1 MSVKTLQESNISS
14 KSGISE
20 NRHNWV
26 RPSDWTAMP
35 TIGDNEN
42 KIAALF
48 AVMPSNYSG
57 ADSQFAAFSCGVSS
71 GSYYVDWGDGTNN
84 TYSTGVKAEHVYE
97 PANISSAVTARGYKT
112 ALITVTPVTSG
123 ASFTAFNILS
133 HTNQS
138 SISPRAFI
146 DVIANTTYSGASIS
160 VGGTQATTRLL
171 ERALFNSNFRLSAGA
186 FQNCNSLQVLPS
198 QLVFGTLQSGY
209 AYQTFA
215 DCFELEYI
223 PPLVNF
229 NITNAS
235 PTLAMNNV
243 FSNCYKL
250 KEIPYFAIP
259 DNIAFGSTFQNC
271 YSITTLPPLNF
282 KITGS
287 ASTTFQNCIN
297 LKDTGEAVFD
307 FTNCTTV
314 NSMFQ
319 GCYMLESPP
328 SFETITTACTT
339 MAGTFQDCR
348 KLTEIPPMGNTSGV
362 TTFQSTFFGCI
373 ALSTINNTNININSV
388 TNLTGMFGGCT
399 SLVDVYYPF
408 TGTFKT
414 TGLVAGCFSQI
425 FSISQGCIN
434 RIVISQ
440 SFPPASSGA
449 TASPAFPTYCRFT
462 ELDWPN
468 IGLTFTIANNNF
480 SAVQLNSIYSSL
492 ASGVTGKTI
501 TVTGNWGTA
510 SDNPSIAT
518 SRGWIVTG

>member
-1 MSVKTLQESNISS
+1 MSVKTLKESNITS

-26 RPSDWTAMP
+26 RPSDWTPMP
-35 TIGDNEN
+35 TIGENEN

-48 AVMPSNYSG
+48 AVMPSNYSDVG
-57 ADSQFAAFSCGVSS
+57 SQFAAFSCNVSS

-84 TYSTGVKAEHVYE
+84 TYSTGVKAEHTYE
-97 PANISSAVTARGYKT
+97 PANIPSAVTTRGYKT

-123 ASFTAFNILS
+123 ATFISFSILA

-146 DVIANTTYSGASIS
+146 DIIANTTYSGASIS

-171 ERALFNSNFRLSAGA
+171 ERALFNSNFRITSGA
-186 FQNCNSLQVLPS
+186 FSSCNSLQVLPS
-198 QLVFGTLQSGY
+198 QLVFATLTGGY
-209 AYQTFA
+209 GYQTFA

-223 PPLVNF
+223 PSLVNF
-229 NITNAS
+229 NLTAATPSLTLTN
-235 PTLAMNNV
+235 L

-250 KEIPYFAIP
+250 KEIPYFVIP
-259 DNIAFGSTFQNC
+259 DNVAPISTFSNC
-271 YSITTLPPLNF
+271 YSITTLPALNF
-282 KITGS
+282 KITGAATS
-287 ASTTFQNCIN
+287 TFQNCYN
-297 LKDTGEAVFD
+297 LKDTGKATFD
-307 FTNCTTV
+307 FTNCTSV
-314 NSMFQ
+314 SAMFQ
-319 GCYMLESPP
+319 SCYVLEKSP
-328 SFETITTACTT
+328 SLASITAACTS
-339 MAGTFQDCR
+339 MASTWIDCR
-348 KLTEIPPMGNTSGV
+348 KLIEIPPLGNTSGV
-362 TTFQSTFFGCI
+362 TTFQTTFSGCI
-373 ALSTINNTNININSV
+373 TLSTVNNTNINISAA
-388 TNLTGMFGGCT
+388 TTLTGMFSGCAN
-399 SLVDVYYPF
+399 LVDVYYPF

-414 TGLVAGCFSQI
+414 TGLAAGCFNQI
-425 FSISQGCIN
+425 FGISQGSIN

-449 TASPAFPTYCRFT
+449 TTSPAFPGYCRLT
-462 ELDWPN
+462 ELDWPG
-468 IGLTFTIANNNF
+468 IGLTFSIANNNL

-518 SRGWIVTG
+518 AKGWIVTG